1 MEREINENS
10 LRCQYETFNIS
21 YAVDMHVSLMKAAI
35 PRRAAGTVQKQMRG
49 PLHER
54 LIALLKQCITRGDC
68 TQESV
73 ARAAGVHQTTVS
85 GVLQRNAGTFDLDAA
100 DAVLRHVGS
109 SLAEFAANIPP
120 RDVTADDQMIQRLN
134 DRPPLKELVAELL
147 DVVPKTKAAD
157 VVRLARAV
165 LLPAIAKRSPR
176 TGGSRTG
183 LAQVARTRLGSRKRR

>member
-1 MEREINENS
+1 M
-10 LRCQYETFNIS
+10 
-21 YAVDMHVSLMKAAI
+21 
-35 PRRAAGTVQKQMRG
+35 QKQMRG

-54 LIALLKQCITRGDC
+54 LIALLKDCINRGDC

-73 ARAAGVHQTTVS
+73 ARSAGVHQTTVS

-109 SLAEFAANIPP
+109 SLAEFAAGVPP
-120 RDVTADDQMIQRLN
+120 RDVTADDQLLQRLN

-165 LLPAIAKRSPR
+165 LLPAIARRSPR
-176 TGGSRTG
+176 TAGSRNG
-183 LAQVARTRLGSRKRR
+183 SAQGGRTRPGLRKRR